1 MSEKLSKEKIT
12 LQIQILS
19 QLLGDPRT
27 VNQDLQSAFV
37 SSSVEVILRASQN
50 ENHILLFTKYLEEF
64 MDGVIMMEGEMKV
77 EDFLSQQE
85 NICSN

>member
-19 QLLGDPRT
+19 QLLGVQGDI
-27 VNQDLQSAFV
+27 NKDLQSVFV
-37 SSSVEVILRASQN
+37 SSSVQVILKASQN
-50 ENHILLFTKYLEEF
+50 KSHIFLFMKCLEEF